1 MREARDNKKEIKQP
15 ISMPT
20 EGVAGFTS
28 AWRSQLPL
36 IDSEKCNGCLLCWI
50 FCPET
55 LIDRKDRSIDLRY
68 CKGCGVCAREC
79 PVNAIQMVREGEQ
92 K

>member
-1 MREARDNKKEIKQP
+1 MVNKDTNREILQP

-28 AWRSQLPL
+28 AWRSQLPVL
-36 IDSEKCNGCLLCWI
+36 DNEKCNGCLLCWI
-50 FCPET
+50 FCPEAVIT
-55 LIDRKDRSIDLRY
+55 RDDRSIDLRY

-79 PVNAIQMVREGEQ
+79 PVNAIEMIREGEKQ
-92 K
+92 L